1 MKRVSQENEDLE
13 TETAVLREAT
23 EKLKYDLA
31 NYRQL
36 NNIKEDNMN
45 QITSQLTQMDLKYSK
60 AIEKIN
66 IFQLCMNN
74 LEQEVAHLR
83 HICSKVTCK
92 CT

>member
-1 MKRVSQENEDLE
+1 MSRLKQVSQENEDLE

-31 NYRQL
+31 NYRQHSH
-36 NNIKEDNMN
+36 IKETNVEG
-45 QITSQLTQMDLKYSK
+45 ITAQLTQLDTKYSK

-83 HICSKVTCK
+83 HICNKVI
-92 CT
+92 